1 MARYTGPVC
10 RLCRREGEKLFL
22 KGDRCHTP
30 KCAIERRGDR
40 GGPGARGFSR
50 RRATEFATQLR
61 EKQKARRLYGVLER
75 QFRRHFKRASR
86 VTGATGERLLQELE
100 LRIDNVVYR
109 MGFAISRAQARQLI
123 NHGHFLLNG
132 RKHTIPSATLRAGDK
147 VEVREKSR
155 SLAAIVGALDRADAM
170 GRPDWVR
177 VTPEDFAG
185 TVAAL
190 PDRDH
195 IDATVNEQLVVEFYS
210 R

>member
-30 KCAIERRGDR
+30 KCAIERRG
-40 GGPGARGFSR
+40 GPGGGRGFSR
-50 RRATEFATQLR
+50 RRPTEYAVQLR

-109 MGFAISRAQARQLI
+109 MGFAISRAQARQLV

-132 RKHTIPSATLRAGDK
+132 RKHTIPSARLRAGDK

-155 SLAAIVGALDRADAM
+155 SLTAIVSALDRADAM
-170 GRPDWVR
+170 GRPEWIQVQ
-177 VTPEDFAG
+177 PEEFSG
-185 TVAAL
+185 TVATL